1 MKMLLILQARART
14 AHRLGYS
21 LDRIL
26 LSDNARAEPLLHL
39 EELFALAFHHLVDR
53 DAGPAADHRGDVLA
67 GDFLAQHGIA
77 SGGNR
82 IGELFF
88 KAGDGAILQLSRLGE
103 IAGALRPL
111 KREIEQID
119 QRLAALESERTALQA
134 QLAGQPTPA
143 QMADCGKRLKVGL
156 DETQRLEERWL
167 ELSSELEGAA
177 QGS

>member
-1 MKMLLILQARART
+1 LAAGAVPDAREQRRLTAEARAQ
-14 AHRLGYS
+14 
-21 LDRIL
+21 
-26 LSDNARAEPLLHL
+26 RA
-39 EELFALAFHHLVDR
+39 
-53 DAGPAADHRGDVLA
+53 
-67 GDFLAQHGIA
+67 Q
-77 SGGNR
+77 
-82 IGELFF
+82 
-88 KAGDGAILQLSRLGE
+88 Q
-103 IAGALRPL
+103 LRPL

>member
-1 MKMLLILQARART
+1 MVGRGAVGPFDGDLDDYQRYLLDEAKRQRELAKTEAAAEPALPAAPAVATEKRAESSDGSGAGAQKGLELAAGAVPDAREQRRLTAEARAQ
-14 AHRLGYS
+14 
-21 LDRIL
+21 
-26 LSDNARAEPLLHL
+26 RA
-39 EELFALAFHHLVDR
+39 
-53 DAGPAADHRGDVLA
+53 
-67 GDFLAQHGIA
+67 Q
-77 SGGNR
+77 
-82 IGELFF
+82 
-88 KAGDGAILQLSRLGE
+88 Q
-103 IAGALRPL
+103 LRPL